1 MRFPAWSPI
10 EVFQEPEICRKFAIK
25 IDALRKFCTAK
36 IIPNGN
42 FL

>member
-1 MRFPAWSPI
+1 VISGVVPDPG
-10 EVFQEPEICRKFAIK
+10 FQEPEICRKFAIK